1 MSRLTAF
8 QALVLALLAALL
20 LALPVTAAA
29 ETTAAQSA
37 TAAAAALVVA
47 VAVVI
52 AVVGLVVSIT
62 FWGVRRRREV
72 GAAAEATALE
82 TALARAHAVLASFP
96 EGYYE
101 WGPDGR
107 ERCSRR
113 LAAQL
118 GIAATEVAGFADLGR
133 HFASAS
139 FAALQDAV
147 AALRQDD
154 QPFSLGLEAAEAGR
168 RFTVR
173 GTATPL
179 GGSVAHVLWFDDASR
194 PAPGEAF
201 GPVAGGAIATGPKT
215 SAGEGPHDVNETSPL
230 PSWRRAADLSLVWV
244 NSAYL
249 SAVEASREAALAH
262 PGLELDPDPGG
273 SRALAERAAS
283 ERRIQIEQR
292 RFVVAGE
299 RRTYDLIEL
308 PLADGGSAGFA
319 RNVTDRED
327 LANELARH
335 LDAQAELLD
344 QLQSAIAIFGPDK
357 RLRFFNHAFARLWEL
372 DADWLEARPG
382 HDEILEML
390 RERRRL
396 PEQADFPVY
405 KAGILDL
412 YTSLLA
418 AQEEQIYLPDGRT
431 LRVVVAPHPFGG
443 LMFIYED
450 VSDQLELERSRNTLA
465 AVQRATLNHLFEGV
479 AVYGGD
485 GRLKLHNSGFARIW
499 QLDDEFLANEPHV
512 SEVAEASRALLWA
525 GSGAEENWAQVK
537 ERIVHRVFDR
547 EPRSERLELPDAV
560 VVQFAAMPLPDG
572 AMLHTYLDITDLSR
586 IERAL
591 RERAEALEEADRLK
605 TEFIAT
611 VSYELRTPLNTIIGF
626 NEILANE
633 YYGALNDQQRDY
645 VRGTLY
651 SSESLLALIN
661 DILDLATIEAGQMVL
676 ELSRFDLHGVLLE
689 VLKLVEQRMQNAGL
703 ELEFDWPPEIGQLE
717 ADQRRLKQVVFNL
730 LSNAIK
736 FSSRGAT
743 VTLGARRHGGEIDIW
758 VADTG
763 EGIPLEQHE
772 WVFEKFTKGQTTTA
786 RNPGAGL
793 GLSLVLSFVELHGG
807 VVELQSTPGA
817 GTRVTCRLP
826 VEGSAAPRR

>member
-8 QALVLALLAALL
+8 QALALALLAT
-20 LALPVTAAA
+20 LPAAAA

-52 AVVGLVVSIT
+52 AVVGLVVTVT

-101 WGPDGR
+101 WGPDGT

-118 GIAATEVAGFADLGR
+118 GIAAAEVAGFADLGC
-133 HFASAS
+133 HFSADS
-139 FAALQDAV
+139 FAVLQDAV
-147 AALRQDD
+147 AALRRDD
-154 QPFSLGLEAAEAGR
+154 LPFALNLDTAEPGR

-179 GGSVAHVLWFDDASR
+179 GGSVAHVLWFDDAGR
-194 PAPGEAF
+194 EQPGEVE
-201 GPVAGGAIATGPKT
+201 GGGAEVADEAP
-215 SAGEGPHDVNETSPL
+215 EGVNEFSPL
-230 PSWRRAADLSLVWV
+230 PVWRRAADLSLNWV

-249 SAVEASREAALAH
+249 TAVEASQDETLTG
-262 PGLELDPDPGG
+262 PGLELDPDPEG
-273 SRALAERAAS
+273 SRSLAERAVN

-299 RRTYDLIEL
+299 RRTYEL
-308 PLADGGSAGFA
+308 VEIPLPDGGTIGFA

-327 LANELARH
+327 AANELARH

-396 PEQADFPVY
+396 PEQADFPAY

-412 YTSLLA
+412 YTSLLQP
-418 AQEEQIYLPDGRT
+418 QEEQIYLPDGRS

-450 VSDQLELERSRNTLA
+450 VSDRLELERSRNTLA

-479 AVYGGD
+479 AVYGSD
-485 GRLKLHNSGFARIW
+485 GRLKLYNSGFARIW
-499 QLDDEFLANEPHV
+499 QLDDEFLAAEPHV
-512 SEVAEASRALLWA
+512 SEVAEASRGMLWVGA
-525 GSGAEENWAQVK
+525 GAGGEEDWAQVK
-537 ERIVHRVFDR
+537 ERIVQRVFDR
-547 EPRSERLELPDAV
+547 EPRSERLELPGAV
-560 VVQFAAMPLPDG
+560 VVQYAAMPLPDG
-572 AMLHTYLDITDLSR
+572 AMLHTYLDIPDSSR

-645 VRGTLY
+645 INGTLQ
-651 SSESLLALIN
+651 SSETLLALIN

-676 ELSRFDLHGVLLE
+676 ELGRLDLHGLLLE
-689 VLKLVEQRMQNAGL
+689 VLKLIEQRMQNAGL
-703 ELEFDWPPEIGQLE
+703 KLEFDWPPEIGFLE

-736 FSSRGAT
+736 FSNRGGT
-743 VTLGARRHGGEIDIW
+743 VILGAERDGDEIGIW

-763 EGIPLEQHE
+763 EGIPLDQHE

-793 GLSLVLSFVELHGG
+793 GLSLVRSFVELHGG
-807 VVELQSTPGA
+807 SVELESTLGA

-826 VEGSAAPRR
+826 TRNPANNPAAGRPG